1 VPMKWSARQIIFRGL
16 MGLAL
21 IGIIVF
27 VVWRLQLAKDVSRQ
41 IAAIHAAGLP
51 ASGAEADKYYAAV
64 PDEENA
70 ALKIADAFDS
80 ITTYDD
86 HRSNEV
92 AAIKFPQ
99 RKDVLTAEQL
109 DLIVGYCAMN
119 SNSLA
124 LAREAVKLP
133 RSRYDMDLS
142 WGAYTLLPHLSKLK
156 ALARVAVFE
165 SLLNTNEFVTEIST
179 VAGMA
184 HTLDMEPLLISKLVR
199 IAMLNMA
206 VAALENRL
214 NNAGLNDEEL
224 IRLMAALANSVRTNQ
239 MVDGLIG
246 ERAMNVPYFRMS
258 LAEIRRLADAGEE
271 NSAAH
276 AGPPLPGNQP
286 FFLNATGLFERDLRF
301 YLQAMETNISL
312 AGKFPINVAQVTNS
326 ANQIWRSGEHKYY
339 ILSMMLLPALESAI
353 FREATGLA
361 EVRMA
366 QTALAIE
373 RFRLAKQSLPEN
385 LNQLVPEFLS
395 AVPEDPCDGQPLRFR
410 QLEKGYLVYSVG
422 KDGQDNGGRE
432 RPANAKSSDKT
443 PYDIT
448 FTVER

>member
-1 VPMKWSARQIIFRGL
+1 

-21 IGIIVF
+21 LGIIVF
-27 VVWRLQLAKDVSRQ
+27 AVWRLQLAKDVSRQ
-41 IAAIHAAGLP
+41 IATIHAAGLP

-64 PDEENA
+64 LDEENA
-70 ALKIADAFDS
+70 ALKMADAFDLM
-80 ITTYDD
+80 ITYDD

-99 RKDVLTAEQL
+99 RKEILSPEQL
-109 DLIVGYCAMN
+109 DLIAGYCAMN

-124 LAREAVKLP
+124 RAREAVKLP

-142 WGAYTLLPHLSKLK
+142 WGTYTLLPHLSKLK
-156 ALARVAVFE
+156 ALARAAVFE
-165 SLLNTNEFVTEIST
+165 SLLNTNEFVTEVST

-184 HTLDMEPLLISKLVR
+184 HTLDAEPLLISKLVR

-214 NNAGLNDEEL
+214 NNVGLNDEEL
-224 IRLMAALANSVRTNQ
+224 SRLMTIFASSVRTNQ

-246 ERAMNVPYFRMS
+246 ERALMMPYFRMS
-258 LAEIRRLADAGEE
+258 WAEISRLADSGEE

-286 FFLNATGLFERDLRF
+286 LFLKVTGFFERDLRF

-312 AGKFPINVAQVTNS
+312 AGKIPINVAQITNS

-361 EVRMA
+361 DIRMA

-385 LNQLVPEFLS
+385 LSQMVPEFLP

-410 QLEKGYLVYSVG
+410 RLEKGYLIYSVG
-422 KDGQDNGGRE
+422 KDGQDNDGRE